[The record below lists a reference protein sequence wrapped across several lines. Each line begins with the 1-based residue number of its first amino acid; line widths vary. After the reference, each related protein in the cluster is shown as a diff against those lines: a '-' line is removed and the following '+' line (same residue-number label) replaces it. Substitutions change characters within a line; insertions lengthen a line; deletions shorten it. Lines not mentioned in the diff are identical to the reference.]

1 MSGAKRAQARSSLSF
16 SQRGHSIE
24 EFRCANSTKKLAR
37 TTLGTGLAR
46 TSWPRRPVEPRYV
59 VARGKFPGK
68 SEQLQSTLQH
78 PLPTRVAA
86 EVAHRVM
93 RVVDPPGRLP
103 ANVSF
108 GRVTGSQNSPSPCA
122 LTTSLTSNTSVHGPH
137 RVHAAG
143 LTLATVVG
151 EPHCCSA
158 VTVNTSNTVQLPTFE
173 QLYHGVHTYASAIT
187 GHCGVGPLAHH
198 PKTQIRT

>member
-1 MSGAKRAQARSSLSF
+1 MTASASSPGTLLHEVSSLAS
-16 SQRGHSIE
+16 R
-24 EFRCANSTKKLAR
+24 
-37 TTLGTGLAR
+37 
-46 TSWPRRPVEPRYV
+46 
-59 VARGKFPGK
+59 
-68 SEQLQSTLQH
+68 STLQH
-78 PLPTRVAA
+78 LPTRVAA

-137 RVHAAG
+137 GVHAAG

-158 VTVNTSNTVQLPTFE
+158 LTVNTSNTVQLPTFE
-173 QLYHGVHTYASAIT
+173 QLYYGVRPHIRISHHWTLRRWA
-187 GHCGVGPLAHH
+187 VGTPSQNPNPYLTLSRPANG
-198 PKTQIRT
+198 PFSRLCPNFLFFLKPQPAFVIMAMR